1 MKLIHWKNKKIAGKS
16 KTIQNRNGNETPND
30 YVGYIEEGLRK
41 NLMKDVVEKEEKSNL
56 ESKIYIIRFNI

>member
-1 MKLIHWKNKKIAGKS
+1 MKLIHWKNKNIAGES

-30 YVGYIEEGLRK
+30 NVGDKEEGLRK
-41 NLMKDVVEKEEKSNL
+41 SLMKDVVEKEEKSNL